1 MKLSTKGRYALRAM
15 LDLAVEA
22 QEGPTSVKDVSRR
35 QNISAPYLE
44 QILGQLKVAGLVKS
58 SIGPKGGFSLSVP
71 PSGIKLSTIIETMEG
86 SIAPVNCVDDPTV
99 CSRADRC
106 LARNVWVEMKR
117 GMIQILES
125 TTLQDLVDGKY
136 EPT

>member
-1 MKLSTKGRYALRAM
+1 M

-22 QEGPTSVKDVSRR
+22 QEGPTSVKDISKR
-35 QNISAPYLE
+35 QDISAPYLE

-58 SIGPKGGFSLSVP
+58 RIGLKGGFSLSVP

-86 SIAPVNCVDDPTV
+86 SIAHVNCADDPTV

-117 GMIQILES
+117 AMVQILES
-125 TTLQDLVDGKY
+125 TSLQDLVDGKY

>member
-117 GMIQILES
+117 AMIQILES

>member
-15 LDLAVEA
+15 IDLAVEA

-58 SIGPKGGFSLSVP
+58 RIGPKGGFSLSVQ

-86 SIAPVNCVDDPTV
+86 SIAPVNCADDPTV

-117 GMIQILES
+117 AMVQILES
-125 TTLQDLVDGKY
+125 TSLQDLVDGKY

>member
-22 QEGPTSVKDVSRR
+22 REKPTSVKDVSRR

-58 SIGPKGGFSLSVP
+58 SIGLKGGFSLSIA
-71 PSGIKLSTIIETMEG
+71 PSKIKLIEIIEIMEG
-86 SIAPVNCVDDPTV
+86 PIALVHCVDDPTL
-99 CSRADRC
+99 CLRADRC
-106 LARNVWVEMKR
+106 LARNVWVEMKKA
-117 GMIQILES
+117 MTQILDS
-125 TTLQDLVDGKY
+125 TTLQDLLEGKY